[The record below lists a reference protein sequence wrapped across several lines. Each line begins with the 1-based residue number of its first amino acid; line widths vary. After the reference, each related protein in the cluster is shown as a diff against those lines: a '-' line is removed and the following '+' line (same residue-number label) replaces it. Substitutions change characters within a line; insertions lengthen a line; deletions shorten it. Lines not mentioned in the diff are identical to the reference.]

1 MSTEAKLLAEP
12 RAERGSRACH
22 RLRLRGLIP
31 GNVYGHQTEAQSIVV
46 REDALRPIIQ
56 AGIRVVDLDLG
67 GKHDKALLRDV
78 SYDAFGRQIE
88 HFDLMRVDATERV
101 TLHVPIVLKGTAP
114 GSIGSGHVLE
124 QPLHTLTVDC
134 LAIQIPDS
142 IVVKIGSLQVGQAIH
157 VRDLELPADV
167 HVHNSPDAIIVH
179 IVEIRIAV
187 ETPVDAA
194 AAATQPEVIV
204 KKPAEEEAEKGDK
217 KK

>member
-1 MSTEAKLLAEP
+1 
-12 RAERGSRACH
+12 
-22 RLRLRGLIP
+22 
-31 GNVYGHQTEAQSIVV
+31 
-46 REDALRPIIQ
+46 
-56 AGIRVVDLDLG
+56 
-67 GKHDKALLRDV
+67 
-78 SYDAFGRQIE
+78 
-88 HFDLMRVDATERV
+88 ATERV

-142 IVVKIGSLQVGQAIH
+142 IVVKIGSLQAGQAIH

-167 HVHNSPDAIIVH
+167 RVHNPPDAIIVH
-179 IVEIRIAV
+179 VVEVRVQV

-194 AAATQPEVIV
+194 AAATQPEVIA